1 MTLEAGEQWGE
12 AALRSGHAEALV
24 FVNDDTD
31 TNEECFR
38 LRVHFI

>member
-1 MTLEAGEQWGE
+1 MTLEGGEEWGA
-12 AALRSGHAEALV
+12 AALKAEHAEVLV